1 MKHPNQV
8 TRARVDDEV
17 FEYLVQHPDAQ
28 DTLEGIC
35 DWWLLERRVRRSVA
49 EVEAALG
56 KLVVRGFVAARRGN
70 DGNTHYRLNRP
81 HGRRLQK
88 PVLGGRGTRT
98 AQNRRPSPPATPAV
112 GV

>member
-1 MKHPNQV
+1 MKHSNQV

-28 DTLEGIC
+28 DTLEGVC

-56 KLVVRGFVAARRGN
+56 KLVARGFVAARRGK
-70 DGNTHYRLNRP
+70 DGNTHYRLNR
-81 HGRRLQK
+81 REEQRLRE
-88 PVLGGRGTRT
+88 PVLGCRGTSRSEKG
-98 AQNRRPSPPATPAV
+98 ASR
-112 GV
+112 